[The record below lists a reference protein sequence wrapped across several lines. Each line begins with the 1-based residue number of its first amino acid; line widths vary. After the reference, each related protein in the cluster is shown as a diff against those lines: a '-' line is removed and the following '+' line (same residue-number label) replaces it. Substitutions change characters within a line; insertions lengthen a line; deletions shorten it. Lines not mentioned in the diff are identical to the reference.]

1 MGLFDKLSTASG
13 KAFGH
18 IGSAIKKV
26 GDIGGKAV
34 RIAGSIGN
42 GVAGIYNK
50 VNGYTN
56 GALGELLQSVPGGR
70 TALAAGGKA
79 LDFYNHKVSPRT
91 TRTDTVSRNIQNLG
105 DKVSAY
111 RL

>member
-18 IGSAIKKV
+18 IGSAFKKV
-26 GDIGGKAV
+26 GEIGGKAV
-34 RIAGSIGN
+34 KLVGDVGN
-42 GVAGIYNK
+42 GVAGVYNK

-56 GALGELLQSVPGGR
+56 GALGELLQSVPGGK
-70 TALAAGGKA
+70 TTMAAGSKA
-79 LDFYNHKVSPRT
+79 LNFYNQHVSPRNASVT
-91 TRTDTVSRNIQNLG
+91 KDIQDLG
-105 DKVSAY
+105 ERVGAY

>member
-1 MGLFDKLSTASG
+1 MGLFDKLSTALG

-18 IGSAIKKV
+18 IGSAIRKAGQV
-26 GDIGGKAV
+26 GGKAV

-42 GVAGIYNK
+42 GVAGNYNE

-56 GALGELLQSVPGGR
+56 GALGKLLQSVPGGR
-70 TALAAGGKA
+70 PALAAGSKA
-79 LDFYNHKVSPRT
+79 LDFYNQKVAPLAP
-91 TRTDTVSRNIQNLG
+91 RTDTVSQNIQNIR
-105 DKVSAY
+105 DKVRAY

>member
-13 KAFGH
+13 KVFGH

-34 RIAGSIGN
+34 KLVGDVGN
-42 GVAGIYNK
+42 GVAGVYNK

-56 GALGELLQSVPGGR
+56 GALGELLQSVPGGKA
-70 TALAAGGKA
+70 TMTAGGKA
-79 LDFYNHKVSPRT
+79 LRFYNQQVAPRNASVSK
-91 TRTDTVSRNIQNLG
+91 DIQDLG
-105 DKVSAY
+105 DKVGGY